1 MRISEKKED
10 IRIAEEQWTEES
22 KRVREILKLS
32 SNSNNRVNQIKSEEL
47 RIAWTRNIDRLKK
60 KFEAMNQEQ
69 NPIRNQIPGVFR
81 DTLIRTEE
89 LEEAYGEA
97 IPSIAIYGRI
107 EASENVKEFLRL
119 PANVRPYSRIEKH
132 QGEHKVE
139 ESAT

>member
-1 MRISEKKED
+1 MRISEKKEE
-10 IRIAEEQWTEES
+10 IRIAEEQWIEES

-47 RIAWTRNIDRLKK
+47 RIAWTRNINRLKK

-89 LEEAYGEA
+89 LEEAYGET

-119 PANVRPYSRIEKH
+119 PANVRLYSRIEKH

-139 ESAT
+139 ESAA

>member
-1 MRISEKKED
+1 MRISEKKEET
-10 IRIAEEQWTEES
+10 RIAEKQWTEES

-47 RIAWTRNIDRLKK
+47 RIAWTRN
-60 KFEAMNQEQ
+60 MNQEQ

-89 LEEAYGEA
+89 LEEAYGET

-107 EASENVKEFLRL
+107 QASENVKEFLRL
-119 PANVRPYSRIEKH
+119 PANVRLYSRIEKH